1 MLAQSYNFMGTWAQ
15 TRKTEPELF
24 WGSDQGNFNAAQ
36 MPVCRHLV
44 EEAAELAQERGG
56 RHEERAEERKSGRAE
71 ERKSGRAE
79 ERKSGRAE
87 EFIDRLSFLFELE
100 ILKVVPGSVSTEVA
114 ARLSFD
120 TAGYYRQGPPAHL
133 DA

>member
-1 MLAQSYNFMGTWAQ
+1 MLAQSYRFMGTWAQ
-15 TRKTEPELF
+15 TRKTEPEVF
-24 WGSDQGNFNAAQ
+24 WGSDQGNFNAAH

-44 EEAAELAQERGG
+44 EEAAELAQQRGG
-56 RHEERAEERKSGRAE
+56 RHEE
-71 ERKSGRAE
+71 RAE

-100 ILKVVPGSVSTEVA
+100 ILKVVHGSVSTEVA

>member
-1 MLAQSYNFMGTWAQ
+1 MLAQSYRFMGTWAQ

-44 EEAAELAQERGG
+44 EEAAELAQQRGG

-71 ERKSGRAE
+71 G
-79 ERKSGRAE
+79 RKSGRAE